1 MTNTGKV
8 PMRKCVG
15 CNEMKPKKELVRV
28 LRQVDGE
35 VIIDATGKANGRG
48 AYLCKNEACLARA
61 VKTKALERSLKS
73 PISPE
78 VFERLREELM

>member
-1 MTNTGKV
+1 
-8 PMRKCVG
+8 MRKCVG

-35 VIIDATGKANGRG
+35 VIIDTTGKANGRG

-78 VFERLREELM
+78 VFERLREELV

>member
-1 MTNTGKV
+1 
-8 PMRKCVG
+8 MRKCVG

-35 VIIDATGKANGRG
+35 VILDTTGKANGRG
-48 AYLCKNEACLARA
+48 AYVCKNEACLARA

>member
-1 MTNTGKV
+1 
-8 PMRKCVG
+8 MRKCVG

-35 VIIDATGKANGRG
+35 VIIDTTGKANGRG
-48 AYLCKNEACLARA
+48 AYLCKDEACLARA

-78 VFERLREELM
+78 VFERLREELV